1 MATKSKKAIAPI
13 ETPKEN
19 IIDFALDELMGD
31 RFGRYAKYIIQER
44 ALPDVRDG
52 LKPVQ
57 RRILYTMNEIQL
69 FHDKAYK
76 KSARVVGEVIGKYH
90 PHGDSSIYEALVRMS
105 QWWKLNVPL
114 SDMHGN
120 NGSID
125 GDSAAAMRYTEVR
138 LTRTSELLLKDLKKD
153 SVKWAPNFDDSE
165 TEPTVLPAYFPNI
178 LVNGSTGIAAGY
190 ATNIPP
196 HNFNEILEAT
206 IRLIERPHSSVD
218 KISKIIKGPDFPTGG
233 IVMGKEGIIEAIGT
247 GRGKVVIQSKTH
259 LEDGNIIIDEIPY
272 EIVKQD
278 LVKKIGEAIE
288 ENPQMEIKD
297 IRDETDRNG
306 LRIVIELTKN
316 ANIEIARK
324 WLLKNTPL
332 QVAYNYNNV
341 VIVDKRPQL
350 LGMVEILKAYINHLS
365 EVFLR
370 KTKFD
375 LVKAEKRLEI
385 VKGLIK
391 AVSVLDKVIELI
403 RKSVNRGD
411 AIEKLI
417 SKLDFSE
424 VQATAIVD
432 LRLYRLSSTDV
443 NKLNLEMKELE
454 TTIDHYK
461 KILNDKLVLDQ
472 ELIDLLTKVR
482 DEYGVKRRTEVVDE
496 IENIEIDFKETIV
509 KKDYRIWISKDGY
522 IKSLDEKYIAQ
533 NKLEPEAFARKPHDM
548 WISTAKVS
556 SLDHLILVCS
566 DGTYYLLPAYKITE
580 SKWKDIG
587 MHINKVAPFSGDNHI
602 LSAFV
607 VKYFD
612 NAKQEIL
619 IASKKGMIKRVPVE
633 QLETK
638 TFNRAFKIINLS
650 DDDEVASASL
660 VTSKTKYV
668 LMLTKTGFAVRY
680 DINEIPSSSPGSK
693 GVKSTASKNEDV
705 IAGRVFD
712 KDDEL
717 FILTEKGG
725 IKRLKQNLIP
735 VMSRPKRG
743 VRAFPYPTTK
753 PEFARYAFNVKPGD
767 ILDILDEED
776 SIITLD
782 LKKFKSQSIDSKI
795 INIDESGV
803 QFASLKHTY
812 VIDNGDIPPSPE
824 GKDENSV
831 MLTANFT
838 SLTQMEEKN
847 IDDIKTS
854 DLMLDLDDIL
864 D

>member
-1 MATKSKKAIAPI
+1 MAPKTKKPEEVVIP
-13 ETPKEN
+13 EEN
-19 IIDFALDELMGD
+19 IIDYALDELMGD

-90 PHGDSSIYEALVRMS
+90 PHGDTSIYEALVRMS
-105 QWWKLNVPL
+105 QYWKLNVPL

-138 LTRTSELLLKDLKKD
+138 LSKTAELLLRDLKKN
-153 SVKWAPNFDDSE
+153 SVQWAPNFDDSE

-196 HNFNEILEAT
+196 HNFNEILDAT
-206 IRLIERPHSSVD
+206 IRLIERPHSSLD

-233 IVMGKEGIIEAIGT
+233 VVMGKEGILEALAT
-247 GRGKVVIQSKTH
+247 GRGRVVIQSKTH
-259 LEDGNIIIDEIPY
+259 IEDGNIIITEIPY

-288 ENPQMEIKD
+288 DNPQMEIKD

-306 LRIVIELTKN
+306 LRIVIELNKD
-316 ANIEIARK
+316 ANVEIARK

-332 QVAYNYNNV
+332 QVGYNYNNV

-350 LGMVEILKAYINHLS
+350 LGMIDILKAYINHLG

-385 VKGLIK
+385 VKGLVK
-391 AVSVLDKVIELI
+391 AVSILDQVIEII
-403 RKSVNRGD
+403 RKSTNRSD

-417 SKLDFSE
+417 SKLKFSE
-424 VQATAIVD
+424 VQAIAIVD

-443 NKLNLEMKELE
+443 HKLTAEAKELE
-454 TTIDHYK
+454 NTIKHYK
-461 KILNDKLVLDQ
+461 DIISDKLVLDQ
-472 ELIDLLTKVR
+472 ELIELLTVIRK
-482 DEYGVKRRTEVVDE
+482 DYGVERRTEVIDE

-509 KKDYRIWISKDGY
+509 KKDYKIWISKDGY
-522 IKSLDEKYIAQ
+522 IKSLDQKYIAQ
-533 NKLEPEAFARKPHDM
+533 NKLTQESFARKPHDM
-548 WISTAKVS
+548 WISTVEVS
-556 SLDHLILVCS
+556 SLDNLILVCS
-566 DGTYYLLPAYKITE
+566 DGTYYLLPAYKISE

-587 MHINKVAPFSGDNHI
+587 MHINKIAPFSGENHI
-602 LSAFV
+602 LAVFV
-607 VKYFD
+607 VKYFE

-633 QLETK
+633 NLETK
-638 TFNRAFKIINLS
+638 TFNRAFKIINLGA
-650 DDDEVASASL
+650 DDEVVSASL
-660 VTSKTKYV
+660 VTSQTEYV
-668 LMLTKTGFAVRY
+668 VMLTKTGFTVKY
-680 DINEIPSSSPGSK
+680 DINEIPSSSPSSK
-693 GVKSTASKNEDV
+693 GVKSTVSKNEDV
-705 IAGRVFD
+705 VAGRVFD
-712 KDDEL
+712 KNDEL
-717 FILTEKGG
+717 FIITERGG
-725 IKRLKQNLIP
+725 IKRIKQTLIP

-743 VRAFPYPTTK
+743 VRSFPVSVSK
-753 PEFARYAFNVKPGD
+753 PDFASYAFNVKNGEKIA
-767 ILDILDEED
+767 ILDSSDVVT
-776 SIITLD
+776 TLD
-782 LKKFKSQSIDSKI
+782 LKQFKSQSLESKI
-795 INIDESGV
+795 ISIDESGV
-803 QFASLKHTY
+803 QFAALKRTFI
-812 VIDNGDIPPSPE
+812 IDNGDIPPSPQE
-824 GKDENSV
+824 KDDSTV
-831 MLTANFT
+831 MLTANI
-838 SLTQMEEKN
+838 SSMMVNGKN
-847 IDDIKTS
+847 IDEIKTEE
-854 DLMLDLDDIL
+854 LMLDLDDLL